1 MRLFAGASFYIPFGS
16 SQAINHISKLVS
28 SGSKVDSPTA
38 DPTTNE
44 DIHGL
49 CTLVRI
55 RGFRLEMEGHDGKYM
70 VQDCSVI
77 KKGMND
83 CIINGQS
90 ENPFYQ
96 KDGKNFFKPKI
107 AVQI

>member
-16 SQAINHISKLVS
+16 SQAINHISKLIS
-28 SGSKVDSPTA
+28 SGSKADSPTINPA
-38 DPTTNE
+38 SNE
-44 DIHGL
+44 VLHGL

-55 RGFRLEMEGHDGKYM
+55 RGFRLEMEGHNGKYM

-90 ENPFYQ
+90 ENPSYQ
-96 KDGKNFFKPKI
+96 KNGKRIKNSCK
-107 AVQI
+107 